1 MFDYKITLY
10 ITALASCMLMV
21 GCKKWIQ
28 VDPPVNTITTGDVFT
43 TDKQAEWALS
53 GVYSKLVNGQAPGN
67 MMMGAMENFGSGQPA
82 FLGGLSSDELV
93 PSPSAN
99 NGAIAFL
106 ATNNLNE
113 RNSNIS
119 DRLWITAYKSIYDI
133 NAILEGI
140 AASDAALLTAPA
152 RNQFRGEALAL
163 RAFAYFYLVNFY
175 GDVPLVLTTD
185 VYQAA
190 RMRRTPVAEVYM
202 QVVRD
207 LQESMTLLH
216 TDFSAGA
223 GERVRVNKWFAQA
236 LLARVSLFTGD
247 YPAAIANA
255 SALIGNTSLFGLEQD
270 LNRVFKKDSRETI
283 LELKQTNEN
292 AELKNATALGMLLN
306 SSATGQLP
314 QYYLSDET
322 AALYD
327 PADKR
332 KQHWI
337 LDFGNRLFGM
347 HKYKTGNNNAVFMAP
362 QEEYL
367 VVMRLAELYLI
378 RAESIARMPGGV
390 LQDAVRDINVL
401 RKRADAPELD
411 ENLSKTV
418 LLDLIGKERQLE
430 MFGEWGH
437 RWLDLKRTVM
447 AESVL
452 SKSPRKQP
460 WKGDHQ
466 LLYPIP
472 ATEIGK
478 NNNLVQNP
486 NHNVQ

>member
-1 MFDYKITLY
+1 MFGNKKILY
-10 ITALASCMLMV
+10 ITALLSFMMTT
-21 GCKKWIQ
+21 GCKKWLQ
-28 VDPPVNTITTGDVFT
+28 VDPPVNTITTEDVFT

-53 GVYSKLVNGQAPGN
+53 GVYSKLVNGQVPGN
-67 MMMGAMENFGSGQPA
+67 LIMGAMENFGSGQPA
-82 FLGGLSSDELV
+82 FLGGLSSDELM

-99 NGAIAFL
+99 NGAIVFL
-106 ATNNLNE
+106 STNSLNE
-113 RNSNIS
+113 RNSAIS
-119 DRLWITAYKSIYDI
+119 DRLWLTAYKSIYDI

-140 AASDAALLTAPA
+140 AASDAVLLTAPA

-185 VYQAA
+185 VYQTA
-190 RMRRTPVAEVYM
+190 RLRRAPAAEVYT
-202 QVVRD
+202 QIIRD
-207 LQESMTLLH
+207 LQESMPLLQA
-216 TDFSAGA
+216 DFTAGA

-247 YPAAIANA
+247 FPAAISHA
-255 SALIGNTSLFGLEQD
+255 SSLISNTTLFGLEQD
-270 LNRVFKKDSRETI
+270 LNRVFRHGSRETI
-283 LELKQTNEN
+283 LELKQTNDDVD
-292 AELKNATALGMLLN
+292 LKNATAIGMLMN
-306 SSATGQLP
+306 SSAAGQLP
-314 QYYLSDET
+314 QYYLGDGT
-322 AALYD
+322 AALFD

-332 KQHWI
+332 MQHWI
-337 LDFGNRLFGM
+337 SDFGNQLFGM
-347 HKYKTGNNNAVFMAP
+347 HKYKTGNVNAVYMAP

-378 RAESIARMPGGV
+378 RAEAIARMSGGV

-411 ENLSKTV
+411 ENLPQSAV
-418 LLDLIGKERQLE
+418 LELIAEERQLE
-430 MFGEWGH
+430 LFGEWGH
-437 RWLDLKRTVM
+437 RWLDLKRTGM
-447 AESVL
+447 AETIL
-452 SKSPRKQP
+452 SALPRKQP

-486 NHNVQ
+486 KHNVQ